1 MHILYIKLGVC
12 AEQHRHAIGKYNSIV
27 FKVCLKCKYDDIS
40 IWKMLLL
47 SLAATGLICYMYM
60 ILLTMA
66 IFVINVK
73 DSWSCESPPKFITH
87 TQIFI
92 GENKFDK
99 HLLNT
104 AFL

>member
-1 MHILYIKLGVC
+1 
-12 AEQHRHAIGKYNSIV
+12 
-27 FKVCLKCKYDDIS
+27 
-40 IWKMLLL
+40 
-47 SLAATGLICYMYM
+47 M

-92 GENKFDK
+92 GEYKFDK

-104 AFL
+104 AFLYFSGYFVCFLYYNNNNNNNIQINHTLHHSIIEYNKHDHL